1 MKKPLITLIVFSS
14 LSFFLVLGIFRN
26 YLLFSSLKKDS
37 QKYFNQVMSGE
48 TSDRDLAEKIIK
60 NLEKIN
66 NKLNKIDIKQLNEFK
81 SISNDL
87 LLVSKKFL
95 NENQNYIIILQN
107 SDELRASGGF
117 LGSFSTLEIKNG
129 QPTPFKIQDIYVP
142 DGQFKGFLEAPKGLD
157 EYLSSGQGMRLP
169 DSNWW
174 PNFPDSAEQVLY
186 FFKETEQ
193 KDYQGVIAINL
204 NAVEKLLAITGEIYL
219 PDYDKSVDQYNF
231 AEIAREDRS
240 EFFPGSQE
248 KANFLNHFLK
258 IFKLKLSQS
267 IKENPKAYLTL
278 AKNLLQSKDI
288 QIYSKDQEITE
299 ILSRRQLDGKMYD
312 NNQELYYFLVESNV
326 GINKTNRLV
335 ERQVNINIDENQQKL
350 SIKFQNN
357 NQLPY
362 INYQRLYIK
371 PNNNLVSV
379 LIDDQE
385 ITQIDQ
391 RVMETK
397 DGQKWREV
405 GFLAPVLAKG
415 QNKIEINLK
424 SELGVEEQKSI
435 FIQKQSGL
443 QATTYSVNYQDQSK
457 NFELTSDQSLI
468 FD

>member
-1 MKKPLITLIVFSS
+1 MKKPLIILIVFSS

-26 YLLFSSLKKDS
+26 YLLFSSLQKDS

-267 IKENPKAYLTL
+267 IKENPKAYLAL

-288 QIYSKDQEITE
+288 QIYSKDQEIAE

>member
-1 MKKPLITLIVFSS
+1 MKKPLIILIVFSS

-26 YLLFSSLKKDS
+26 YLLFSSLQKDS

-129 QPTPFKIQDIYVP
+129 QFTPFKIQDIYVP

-267 IKENPKAYLTL
+267 IKENPQAYLAL

-288 QIYSKDQEITE
+288 QIHSKDQEIAE

-335 ERQVNINIDENQQKL
+335 ERQ
-350 SIKFQNN
+350 
-357 NQLPY
+357 
-362 INYQRLYIK
+362 
-371 PNNNLVSV
+371 
-379 LIDDQE
+379 
-385 ITQIDQ
+385 TQH
-391 RVMETK
+391 
-397 DGQKWREV
+397 
-405 GFLAPVLAKG
+405 
-415 QNKIEINLK
+415 
-424 SELGVEEQKSI
+424 
-435 FIQKQSGL
+435 
-443 QATTYSVNYQDQSK
+443 
-457 NFELTSDQSLI
+457 
-468 FD
+468 